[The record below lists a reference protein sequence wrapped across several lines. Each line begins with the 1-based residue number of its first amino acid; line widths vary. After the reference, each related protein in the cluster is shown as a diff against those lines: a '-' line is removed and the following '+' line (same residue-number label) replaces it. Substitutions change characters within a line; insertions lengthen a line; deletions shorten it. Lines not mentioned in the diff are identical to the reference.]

1 MAQTNY
7 IKTVRINRYTANKNE
22 DKYQFSLWLTP
33 NDNSQPHRVRIDAVS
48 ISDKEGHHNYSVTFE
63 TGSYSSIRDM
73 GGQENHYEYRW
84 HDLVLN
90 KDEYSMLIESPFF
103 HFIISVGNDKEEHII
118 RMEVL

>member
-1 MAQTNY
+1 M
-7 IKTVRINRYTANKNE
+7 
-22 DKYQFSLWLTP
+22 LWLAP